1 MPYKNKICFGE
12 TDEYSIEVYDIQ
24 TREHIDSLNWDEI
37 SNINPLMTILRIYW
51 QKIQTASAYLPKGN
65 YTVDGFNM
73 LLYTS
78 VYPKEFIDFLDT
90 EGFSGYTP
98 VYKYEK
104 GSSKYYIY
112 NPDGEVFLES
122 DRKVYL
128 IKRDNKVCYT
138 KVNKANKEVEVYSLS
153 DRELISTFS
162 YDFYTYYTY
171 NQYDIMG

>member
-1 MPYKNKICFGE
+1 MLKCSPY
-12 TDEYSIEVYDIQ
+12 S
-24 TREHIDSLNWDEI
+24 
-37 SNINPLMTILRIYW
+37 
-51 QKIQTASAYLPKGN
+51 
-65 YTVDGFNM
+65 
-73 LLYTS
+73 LYTFW
-78 VYPKEFIDFLDT
+78 KEK
-90 EGFSGYTP
+90 EFSGYTP

>member
-1 MPYKNKICFGE
+1 MNQY
-12 TDEYSIEVYDIQ
+12 V
-24 TREHIDSLNWDEI
+24 
-37 SNINPLMTILRIYW
+37 
-51 QKIQTASAYLPKGN
+51 
-65 YTVDGFNM
+65 
-73 LLYTS
+73 LLS

-153 DRELISTFS
+153 DGELISTFS

>member
-1 MPYKNKICFGE
+1 M
-12 TDEYSIEVYDIQ
+12 
-24 TREHIDSLNWDEI
+24 NWDENQQYKSADDYI
-37 SNINPLMTILRIYW
+37 EDLLAENID
-51 QKIQTASAYLPKGN
+51 SECVSPKGN

-153 DRELISTFS
+153 DGELISTFS

>member
-1 MPYKNKICFGE
+1 MDLICC
-12 TDEYSIEVYDIQ
+12 YIHLQ
-24 TREHIDSLNWDEI
+24 PNH
-37 SNINPLMTILRIYW
+37 
-51 QKIQTASAYLPKGN
+51 KGS
-65 YTVDGFNM
+65 TQR
-73 LLYTS
+73 
-78 VYPKEFIDFLDT
+78 
-90 EGFSGYTP
+90 
-98 VYKYEK
+98 K

>member
-1 MPYKNKICFGE
+1 MYSTKASLCSIWHAMCEPFGCF
-12 TDEYSIEVYDIQ
+12 
-24 TREHIDSLNWDEI
+24 
-37 SNINPLMTILRIYW
+37 
-51 QKIQTASAYLPKGN
+51 
-65 YTVDGFNM
+65 
-73 LLYTS
+73 
-78 VYPKEFIDFLDT
+78 
-90 EGFSGYTP
+90 
-98 VYKYEK
+98 EK

-153 DRELISTFS
+153 DGELISTLP